1 MTDNRA
7 IVSEDGKES
16 VMVCR
21 ADGLGVNLIKEIGIP
36 QMILSTETNSV
47 VEARARKLGI
57 QVIQGVDDKEKVLIA
72 YCKENDVNPNDIL
85 YVGNDINDKEVMEIV
100 GYPITPADAHNEI
113 KSLAQMVLDTKG
125 GQGVIRELADKLKG
139 YRKY

>member
-1 MTDNRA
+1 M
-7 IVSEDGKES
+7 VS
-16 VMVCR
+16 R

-47 VEARARKLGI
+47 VEARARKLGMP
-57 QVIQGVDDKEKVLIA
+57 VIQGVDDKEKVLIA
-72 YCKENDVNPNDIL
+72 YCKENDINPNDIL

-113 KSLAQMVLDTKG
+113 KCLAKLVLVTKG
-125 GQGVIRELADKLKG
+125 GHGVVRELADKLKG
-139 YRKY
+139 YCQD